1 MPSSRK
7 TYPFYAL
14 SSIRLLR
21 RPPRS
26 KLAARLIPAPILLYV
41 TRGGG
46 RLAIDDHV
54 WTIESEQLVLIPA
67 GVHLQAVIGGKGVE
81 YYQVIARS
89 ALLSFS
95 AVGCTSLPLTT
106 FPGMSKASPLI
117 VRGSKSWRSRLS
129 RLHARYRQ
137 ADVYAHVLD
146 SYFQLLLNDLTD
158 EKLAGEER
166 KEGKEGQ
173 GGGIQRTID
182 YMEQH
187 FEHKISRDTLARV
200 AMLSPGAYC
209 RSFKRA
215 TGMTPTEYLNRIRIQ
230 KAQQQLAQGAGL
242 REAAAAVSY
251 NNEFHFSRVFKRV
264 TGIPPTV
271 YMKRELLRVAVAT
284 RFNWRDNLQT
294 MGFSPLLSVDCYHH
308 PGMGASEYER
318 RFTLRLAELRQ
329 AKPDLIIG
337 DFSHGPFYDTFN
349 KIAPTVVLDHCLD
362 WRHTHRQLAELIG
375 REQEA
380 ERTIAQ
386 SDRAAAE
393 ASLRLSE
400 VSEGNTVAVMQI
412 MPDHI
417 MLQGMLHHPL
427 NDLLYRELGL
437 LPESAVPRNH
447 MRLQLTAQDMP
458 ELRAEHVWIRKY
470 SEHADTAH
478 VLNQLL
484 ARDFWSAMPAF
495 QSGRI
500 RFIANWLLLSW
511 TPQGRLSIIQDVERY
526 LSASVRQLNHLSD

>member
-1 MPSSRK
+1 MSSSRK
-7 TYPFYAL
+7 THPFYAL

-21 RPPRS
+21 RPPRT
-26 KLAARLIPAPILLYV
+26 KPAPRLIPAPVLLYV

-46 RLAIDDHV
+46 RLVIDDHV
-54 WTIESEQLVLIPA
+54 WTIEPEQLVLIPA
-67 GVHLQAVIGGKGVE
+67 GVHLRAVIGGKGVE
-81 YYQVIARS
+81 YYQVVVRS

-95 AVGCTSLPLTT
+95 AAGCTSLPLTT
-106 FPGMSKASPLI
+106 LPGMSSAEPLI

-129 RLHARYRQ
+129 RLLARYGQ
-137 ADVYAHVLD
+137 ADVYAHELD
-146 SYFQLLLNDLTD
+146 SHLQLLLNDLKLQAG

-166 KEGKEGQ
+166 REGQ
-173 GGGIQRTID
+173 EGSIQRTID

-187 FEHKISRDTLARV
+187 FTHKISRDTLAHI
-200 AMLSPGAYC
+200 ANLSPGAYC
-209 RSFKRA
+209 RSFKRT

-251 NNEFHFSRVFKRV
+251 NNEFHFSRVFKKV

-294 MGFSPLLSVDCYHH
+294 MGCSPLLSVDCYRH
-308 PGMGASEYER
+308 PGMDASEYER

-337 DFSHGPFYDTFN
+337 DFSHEPFYDTFK
-349 KIAPTVVLDHCLD
+349 KIAPTVMLDHCFD
-362 WRHTHRQLAELIG
+362 WRVTHRQLAELIG

-393 ASLRLSE
+393 AGLRLNA
-400 VSEGNTVAVMQI
+400 VSEGSTVAVMQI

-437 LPESAVPRNH
+437 LPEPAVPRNH

-458 ELRAEHVWIRKY
+458 ELRADHVWIRKY
-470 SEHADTAH
+470 SEHADIEH
-478 VLNQLL
+478 VLNQLQ

-526 LSASVRQLNHLSD
+526 LSAAARQPTHSSD